1 VRHANECREED
12 DGKLSPLMADDGDA
26 WVKSGVGRR
35 WRTRGRGGRR
45 RRCCALLPSERGEG
59 WGKKTV
65 KMGASGDSFLS
76 GGERKGGVA
85 GIARCHMERGSGGG
99 PRCSLGWRQPIGN
112 GPEPVGAGCAA
123 MSRGRSEQGRGREAD
138 RWGPDT
144 VEGGGG

>member
-1 VRHANECREED
+1 
-12 DGKLSPLMADDGDA
+12 
-26 WVKSGVGRR
+26 
-35 WRTRGRGGRR
+35 
-45 RRCCALLPSERGEG
+45 
-59 WGKKTV
+59 
-65 KMGASGDSFLS
+65 MGASGDSFLS